1 MEDRKRL
8 VWGLAAGCVIPLAW
22 VLFFVL
28 CGQAASDGEG
38 MGYLAAVIVP
48 LMYGGSAA
56 CVVWLAGL
64 FHHWRSASRWEWLL
78 GIWNLATLLSAA
90 PMVLGSLPALLGTLF
105 AIGG

>member
-38 MGYLAAVIVP
+38 MGYLAAVVVP
-48 LMYGGSAA
+48 LMYGLAA
-56 CVVWLAGL
+56 
-64 FHHWRSASRWEWLL
+64 
-78 GIWNLATLLSAA
+78 LLSAA

>member
-8 VWGLAAGCVIPLAW
+8 VWWLAAGCVIPLAW

-38 MGYLAAVIVP
+38 MGYLAAVVVP
-48 LMYGGSAA
+48 LMYGGSVA

-64 FHHWRSASRWEWLL
+64 FHHWRSASR
-78 GIWNLATLLSAA
+78 
-90 PMVLGSLPALLGTLF
+90 
-105 AIGG
+105 

>member
-8 VWGLAAGCVIPLAW
+8 VWRLAAGCVIPLAG
-22 VLFFVL
+22 VLFFGL
-28 CGQAASDGEG
+28 RGQAASDGEG
-38 MGYLAAVIVP
+38 MGYLAAVVVP
-48 LMYGGSAA
+48 LMYGGSVA

-78 GIWNLATLLSAA
+78 GIWNFAALLAAA
-90 PMVLGSLPALLGTLF
+90 PIVLGRLPALLGTLF